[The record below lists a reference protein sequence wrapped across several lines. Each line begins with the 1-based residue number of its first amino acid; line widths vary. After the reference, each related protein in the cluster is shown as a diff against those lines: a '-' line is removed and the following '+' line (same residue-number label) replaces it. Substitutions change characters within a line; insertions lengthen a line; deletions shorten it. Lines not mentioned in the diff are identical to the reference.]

1 MELKDTEII
10 LLDTPGHVDF
20 SAEMERTLQVLDYT
34 ILVIS
39 GPEGIQSHTTT
50 LWKLLSKYNIP
61 TFVFINKMDRPGTDR
76 KELMDMLQNKLDDRC
91 VDFTDTSKEEFYE
104 SIALCDE
111 KLMEMILEGHKD
123 MGDEV
128 YAHLIRER
136 RVFPCFF
143 GSALKLDGI
152 EYFMEKADA
161 YILSQDYSD
170 EFGARVY
177 KISEDDQGNRLTFM
191 KVTGGMLKVKETLNG
206 DCVRGRMSDDDGADE
221 EITEWSEKV
230 NQIRLYSGE
239 KYQAVNEVYA
249 GDICCVTG
257 LKYTY
262 PGQGLG
268 IEKIGTQPFLEPVM
282 TYSVIIKDDT
292 DATVVLQKM
301 KQLEEENPEL
311 NVLWEE
317 EHSEIKVRIMG
328 EVQIE
333 ILRNIIFER
342 FGIIV
347 EFGAGN
353 IVYKETIA
361 STVEGV
367 GHFEPLRHYAEVHVL
382 IEPLEEGSGVVIAAE
397 CSEDALDKNWQR
409 LILTHLEEKEHRGVL
424 TGSALTD
431 VKITL
436 VAGRAHK
443 KHTEGGDFRQAT
455 YRAVRQGLM
464 EAESVLLEPYYKFKI
479 EVPAEYIGRV
489 MTDMERMHGQIGSP
503 YQEGEFSVLEG
514 VVPVSSMHGYQTELR
529 SFTKGQGRCICT
541 SGGYKKC
548 HNSEEVIEKR
558 RYNPE
563 RDRRNTPDSVF
574 CAHGSGF
581 IVPWYQVKDYMH
593 IEAYNPAKAG
603 KDMADT
609 TEVIMSARKAH
620 TTEEVWLGTEE
631 IDKILDRSAF
641 ANKKTEERSR
651 FGHVVKH
658 KKAESQGPVT
668 RTYKKQEKKE
678 KYLLVDG
685 YNVIYAWKELNELA
699 KVNVDS
705 ARGKL
710 LDILC
715 NYQAIKDVNL
725 IVVFDAYR
733 VKGHQTEILDYHNIH
748 VVYTQEAETA
758 DQYIEKFAHNNSR
771 NYDITVA
778 TSDGLEQIIIR
789 GEGCLLM
796 SSREL
801 EEDVANVEQ
810 KLREEHLVT

>member
-1 MELKDTEII
+1 
-10 LLDTPGHVDF
+10 
-20 SAEMERTLQVLDYT
+20 
-34 ILVIS
+34 
-39 GPEGIQSHTTT
+39 
-50 LWKLLSKYNIP
+50 
-61 TFVFINKMDRPGTDR
+61 
-76 KELMDMLQNKLDDRC
+76 
-91 VDFTDTSKEEFYE
+91 
-104 SIALCDE
+104 
-111 KLMEMILEGHKD
+111 
-123 MGDEV
+123 
-128 YAHLIRER
+128 
-136 RVFPCFF
+136 
-143 GSALKLDGI
+143 
-152 EYFMEKADA
+152 
-161 YILSQDYSD
+161 
-170 EFGARVY
+170 
-177 KISEDDQGNRLTFM
+177 
-191 KVTGGMLKVKETLNG
+191 
-206 DCVRGRMSDDDGADE
+206 
-221 EITEWSEKV
+221 
-230 NQIRLYSGE
+230 
-239 KYQAVNEVYA
+239 
-249 GDICCVTG
+249 
-257 LKYTY
+257 
-262 PGQGLG
+262 
-268 IEKIGTQPFLEPVM
+268 
-282 TYSVIIKDDT
+282 
-292 DATVVLQKM
+292 
-301 KQLEEENPEL
+301 
-311 NVLWEE
+311 
-317 EHSEIKVRIMG
+317 
-328 EVQIE
+328 
-333 ILRNIIFER
+333 
-342 FGIIV
+342 
-347 EFGAGN
+347 
-353 IVYKETIA
+353 
-361 STVEGV
+361 
-367 GHFEPLRHYAEVHVL
+367 
-382 IEPLEEGSGVVIAAE
+382 
-397 CSEDALDKNWQR
+397 
-409 LILTHLEEKEHRGVL
+409 
-424 TGSALTD
+424 
-431 VKITL
+431 
-436 VAGRAHK
+436 
-443 KHTEGGDFRQAT
+443 
-455 YRAVRQGLM
+455 
-464 EAESVLLEPYYKFKI
+464 
-479 EVPAEYIGRV
+479 